1 MYPPTAG
8 VTVIVGVVF
17 VFCKIKLF
25 PSGDLDRTYPG
36 RLSRPGSSAPRIP
49 PSAVKSVQDA
59 PVPIGGLFTDNFAPV
74 SKVMLPVVLATTVG
88 SVGAGM
94 ATIGV
99 IA

>member
-25 PSGDLDRTYPG
+25 PSGDLVRTYPG

-49 PSAVKSVQDA
+49 PSAVNSVENA
-59 PVPIGGLFTDNFAPV
+59 PATIGGLFTDNCAPA

-88 SVGAGM
+88 TVGAGM
-94 ATIGV
+94 VTIGGT
-99 IA
+99 A